1 MSENKISSNQLVLLI
16 LCFLS
21 GFSVL
26 VYEIIWAR
34 QLSLIF
40 GGTVIATTVVIAVF
54 MAGLGFGSIF
64 FGKRVDRT
72 VHPLKLFSIVQFGIC
87 ISSTLAFFA
96 FGKLAAFHRI
106 LNLALKGS
114 SVSTLFIIL
123 ISSLF
128 MLIPTFLAGG
138 TLPIISKELVNDRNK
153 IGWGVGWVYAV
164 YTLGSMF
171 GAFVAGFFLIAHFG
185 QALSLTF
192 AVVINLLLGFGS
204 RLWLTNKTSIT
215 ETPKDKSQGSLQQA
229 MSSNLLVIVGLIGFC
244 GLAYEILWTQA
255 LHIFL
260 ANSTYSFTSI
270 LIVFLF
276 GIALGSILFARFFEA
291 NKQPIALLAT
301 CQTIIGLYVIVGA
314 FLLNDLPGLLF
325 SIRSALQVPVLRLIL
340 PGLLLSFII
349 GFIPTLCM
357 GISFPLLCRLLA
369 PSLQNLGKNVGKVFF
384 TSTMGSI
391 VGSLIA
397 GFLLIPILGI
407 VKSLISIAFI
417 NLGIGLFLCVVFES
431 KKKMRFVIA
440 ESCALVI
447 ALLLTWSAFGKHMVL
462 PPSMFRSKMR
472 ADRILF
478 YIETS
483 QGTVIVNEDKLTG
496 IRACY
501 INNSAVCGTT
511 YDALKVVR
519 LLGHLPFFINPDA
532 DTVLIVGFGIGITS
546 SAVAEHDVTNIDCI
560 EICPGVKAAA
570 KFFSRFNKD
579 VVTDPRVKFISE
591 DGRHYVLLTNKKYD
605 IISCDPTHPTL
616 GCNNL
621 YTKEYFVS
629 CKRLLN
635 PGGVIC
641 QYLPLHKLSL
651 NEFKTLIRTF
661 SSVFPHTSVWLAH
674 SHGILLGHDRSIQF
688 DFNEFSK
695 HLFGLND
702 DILDD
707 PYLVAI
713 SLILDENSVRNF
725 TADAR
730 INTDDRPILEFFT
743 PSSLRR
749 ENWHINLIE
758 LLNHRSDVTNT
769 FTNIDD
775 RGKMNRYLK
784 GQNLFL
790 SSLVYKNKGD
800 IARSISALKA
810 AAKINP
816 ENNEIL
822 SILKSES
829 R

>member
-1 MSENKISSNQLVLLI
+1 LVHA
-16 LCFLS
+16 
-21 GFSVL
+21 
-26 VYEIIWAR
+26 Y
-34 QLSLIF
+34 
-40 GGTVIATTVVIAVF
+40 
-54 MAGLGFGSIF
+54 
-64 FGKRVDRT
+64 
-72 VHPLKLFSIVQFGIC
+72 
-87 ISSTLAFFA
+87 
-96 FGKLAAFHRI
+96 
-106 LNLALKGS
+106 
-114 SVSTLFIIL
+114 
-123 ISSLF
+123 
-128 MLIPTFLAGG
+128 
-138 TLPIISKELVNDRNK
+138 
-153 IGWGVGWVYAV
+153 
-164 YTLGSMF
+164 
-171 GAFVAGFFLIAHFG
+171 
-185 QALSLTF
+185 
-192 AVVINLLLGFGS
+192 GS
-204 RLWLTNKTSIT
+204 RTK
-215 ETPKDKSQGSLQQA
+215 QA
-229 MSSNLLVIVGLIGFC
+229 QLGFC
-244 GLAYEILWTQA
+244 GLAYEILWTRA

-276 GIALGSILFARFFEA
+276 GIALGSILFTRFFEA

-357 GISFPLLCRLLA
+357 GISFPLLC
-369 PSLQNLGKNVGKVFF
+369 GKNVGKVFF

-730 INTDDRPILEFFT
+730 INTDDHPILEFFT

>member
-1 MSENKISSNQLVLLI
+1 MLLI

-34 QLSLIF
+34 QLTLIF

-72 VHPLKLFSIVQFGIC
+72 THPLKLFSIVQFGIC
-87 ISSTLAFFA
+87 ISSTLAFFT

-138 TLPIISKELVNDRNK
+138 TLPIISKELVNNRNR
-153 IGWGVGWVYAV
+153 IGRGVGWVYAV

-171 GAFVAGFFLIAHFG
+171 GAFVTGFFLIAHLG
-185 QALSLTF
+185 QALSLMF

-204 RLWLTNKTSIT
+204 RLWLTNKVSTT
-215 ETPKDKSQGSLQQA
+215 ETPKDKSQALLQQP

-244 GLAYEILWTQA
+244 GLAYEILWTRA
-255 LHIFL
+255 LYIFL

-276 GIALGSILFARFFEA
+276 GITLGSILFAKFFDA

-301 CQTIIGLYVIVGA
+301 CQTIIGLFVILGA

-325 SIRSALQVPVLRLIL
+325 SIRSALQVPVLRMIL

-357 GISFPLLCRLLA
+357 GISFPLLCKLLA
-369 PSLQNLGKNVGKVFF
+369 PNLQNLGKNVGKAFF
-384 TSTMGSI
+384 ISTMGSI

-397 GFLLIPILGI
+397 GFLLIPVFGI
-407 VKSLISIAFI
+407 VKSLISVAFI
-417 NLGIGLFLCVVFES
+417 NLGVGLFLLVVLES

-447 ALLLTWSAFGKHMVL
+447 ALFLTWSAFGKHMVL

-532 DTVLIVGFGIGITS
+532 DTVLIIGFGIGITS

-579 VVTDPRVKFISE
+579 VVADPRVKFISE

-621 YTKEYFVS
+621 YTKEYFVN
-629 CKRLLN
+629 CRRLLN

-651 NEFKTLIRTF
+651 DEFKTLIRTF

-695 HLFGLND
+695 HLFGLDD

-707 PYLVAI
+707 PYLIAS
-713 SLILDENSVRNF
+713 SLILDENSVHNF

-775 RGKMNRYLK
+775 QGKMNRYLK

-800 IARSISALKA
+800 IARSIRALKA

-822 SILKSES
+822 SILNSES